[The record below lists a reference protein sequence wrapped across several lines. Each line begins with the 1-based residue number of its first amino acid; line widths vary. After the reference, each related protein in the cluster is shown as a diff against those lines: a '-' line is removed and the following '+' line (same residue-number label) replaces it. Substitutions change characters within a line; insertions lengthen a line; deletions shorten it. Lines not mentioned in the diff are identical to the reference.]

1 MATGFPQISNMDQ
14 YGEKTLAAQITQTE
28 DRILEVAT
36 ILAEGVLRQRT
47 RVQLALQSSQF
58 APPAPEIALDC
69 GPEASGDGVIEPI
82 RRPRL

>member
-1 MATGFPQISNMDQ
+1 MDQ

-28 DRILEVAT
+28 VRILEVAT

-58 APPAPEIALDC
+58 TPPAGEIALDC
-69 GPEASGDGVIEPI
+69 GPEESGDGAIEPI